1 MLLSQLNTEFD
12 YTKMEDVDRVY
23 IPLRCFR
30 NVKNKNIIKT
40 ITSKFNTYIYLPTV
54 INLNYLNLLDSYIA
68 SFVASF
74 DIKGFVF
81 SSIGE
86 IAILL
91 NKDYQKLDFIANST
105 LNVFNDYTLNEL
117 EKINVSTITLSPE
130 LNKSDIQN
138 MHGIANKELIVYGK
152 LKVMTSKYCLLGH
165 SNGCYPKCDSKCR
178 DNEHHYY
185 LKDRM
190 GLLFKVIP
198 NNIQTLSN
206 IYNSKTLSN
215 EYMDLNL
222 DYVRIDIL
230 EENISEINNVIKT
243 VKSGKRFEGPEFT
256 SGNMNRYV

>member
-12 YTKMEDVDRVY
+12 YTKMENVDRVY

-40 ITSKFNTYIYLPTV
+40 ITSNFNTYIYLPTV
-54 INLNYLNLLDSYIA
+54 INLNYLNLFDSYVA

-86 IAILL
+86 ISFLL
-91 NKDYQKLDFIANST
+91 NENYKHLDFIANYT
-105 LNVFNDYTLNEL
+105 LNVFNDYTLSVLSRN
-117 EKINVSTITLSPE
+117 NVSTVTLSPE

-138 MHGIANKELIVYGK
+138 MHSSRDKELLVYGN
-152 LKVMTSKYCLLGH
+152 LKVMTSKYCLLGN
-165 SNGCYPKCDSKCR
+165 SNVCYPKCDSKCR
-178 DNEHHYY
+178 DSEHHYY

-198 NNIQTLSN
+198 NNLQALSN
-206 IYNSKTLSN
+206 IYNSKTLST
-215 EYMDLNL
+215 EYADLNI
-222 DYVRIDIL
+222 DYARIDIL
-230 EENISEINNVIKT
+230 EETIPEINNVIRT
-243 VKSGKRFEGPEFT
+243 VKSGKRFEGPNFT
-256 SGNMNRYV
+256 NGNMNRYV